1 MPRPNRLTLELME
14 TLVELVNCQGDAS
27 LAGKRLEINQP
38 SMSKRLK
45 LLQQTERT
53 GTKPL
58 VLRRGKKW
66 SLTTEG
72 ERCLPAIQQLLRLER
87 SLAVDRDTRAAL
99 QPSISIACGQTAVV
113 SILREPLN
121 LFRKEFVSAR
131 VRISTP
137 RGNVRIQGV
146 ANGTYDFALVT
157 HSEPDIHRIAGR
169 SLYVETLFDDPFVL
183 VCGKNIRASYRQQ
196 FESLPKRILQ
206 PKDLV
211 PFPLI
216 LPEPD
221 AGLRRPL
228 DQAFS
233 DHDLFGKV
241 DIILEVGGWAATLD
255 YVRQGWGV
263 GIVTQTAVT
272 SEQGLLPPR
281 RIDLPDAPPTA
292 VRLIARRDGAD
303 GSPDL
308 VAEAKRLA
316 DLIRQRN

>member
-1 MPRPNRLTLELME
+1 
-14 TLVELVNCQGDAS
+14 
-27 LAGKRLEINQP
+27 
-38 SMSKRLK
+38 MSKRLK
-45 LLQQTERT
+45 LLQQPERT
-53 GTKPL
+53 GTKSL
-58 VLRRGKKW
+58 LKRRGKTW

-72 ERCLPAIQQLLRLER
+72 ERCLPAIQQLLRLQR
-87 SLAVDRDTRAAL
+87 SLAIDCDTRAAL
-99 QPSISIACGQTAVV
+99 QPSVSIACGQTAVV

-121 LFRKEFVSAR
+121 QFRKEFINAR

-137 RGNVRIQGV
+137 RGSARIAGV

-157 HSEPDIHRIAGR
+157 HSEPEVHRIAGR
-169 SLYVETLFDDPFVL
+169 PLYVETLFHDPFVV
-183 VCGKNIRASYRQQ
+183 VCGKSIREAYRQQ
-196 FESLPKRILQ
+196 FDSLPKRDLQ

-233 DHDLFGKV
+233 DQHLFGKI

-255 YVRQGWGV
+255 YARQGWGV
-263 GIVTQTAVT
+263 GIVTQSAVT
-272 SEQGLLPPR
+272 SEVGLLPPR

-292 VRLIARRDGAD
+292 VRLIARHGGDGNA
-303 GSPDL
+303 PDL

-316 DLIRQRN
+316 ELIRQRP